1 MKRKLQKR
9 KQVLSIA
16 LAAALTAGAV
26 PMAAFQSNAA
36 SGEGS
41 QGAGGNALRLW
52 YTEPSS
58 QGGKTG
64 EDDIWQEYTL
74 PIGNGDIGAN
84 VYGEI
89 EKERLTFNEKTL
101 WTGGPSES
109 RPDYNGGN
117 LESQGKHGETMKQ
130 IQQLFAEGRDTE
142 ASNLCNQLT
151 GTQDG
156 YGAYQSWG
164 NLYFESPDLDE
175 SEVIQYVRDLDLNTA
190 VAGVSFDAGET
201 HYEREYFVSNP
212 DNVLV
217 VHFTAEGEDKL
228 NLDITFPSSQ
238 GGETVAEGDTLMLA
252 GEVSDNQMKYDSV
265 LKAVPQGGTVTAQG
279 DALTVEDADAL
290 TVYVSADTD
299 YKNEYPEYRTGESA
313 EELHQKVEDTVEA
326 AAAKS
331 YEEVK
336 QTHIED
342 YSSLFSRV
350 DLDLGQTVSEKPT
363 DELLAAYNGGT
374 ASAEEERQL
383 EVMLFQY
390 GRYLML
396 SSSRQNSELPSN
408 LQGVWNNKNNP
419 DWSSD
424 YHMNV
429 NLQMNYWPAYST
441 NLSECADP
449 LIRYVDSLREPGRV
463 TASIYAGIDSAEGEE
478 NGFMA
483 HTQNTPF
490 GWTCPGWSF
499 SVLQLGMVAGSS
511 AVDTPEL
518 LGVL

>member
-175 SEVIQYVRDLDLNTA
+175 SEVTQYVRDLDLNTA

-265 LKAVPQGGTVTAQG
+265 LKEFP
-279 DALTVEDADAL
+279 
-290 TVYVSADTD
+290 
-299 YKNEYPEYRTGESA
+299 RA
-313 EELHQKVEDTVEA
+313 E
-326 AAAKS
+326 
-331 YEEVK
+331 
-336 QTHIED
+336 
-342 YSSLFSRV
+342 
-350 DLDLGQTVSEKPT
+350 P
-363 DELLAAYNGGT
+363 
-374 ASAEEERQL
+374 
-383 EVMLFQY
+383 
-390 GRYLML
+390 
-396 SSSRQNSELPSN
+396 
-408 LQGVWNNKNNP
+408 
-419 DWSSD
+419 
-424 YHMNV
+424 
-429 NLQMNYWPAYST
+429 
-441 NLSECADP
+441 
-449 LIRYVDSLREPGRV
+449 
-463 TASIYAGIDSAEGEE
+463 
-478 NGFMA
+478 
-483 HTQNTPF
+483 
-490 GWTCPGWSF
+490 
-499 SVLQLGMVAGSS
+499 
-511 AVDTPEL
+511 
-518 LGVL
+518 